1 MRMKNVVRSTAG
13 LAVALGTVL
22 ALGTAPAYAANKSI
36 TLNNRGTATF
46 TDSGDKFTVCDT
58 NADGHGVQMSLYR
71 VSDNKIMWTIT
82 DGGDSGCDSKT
93 YDIVGSTQYYMHLC
107 WSVPGAACVKSS
119 NFSES

>member
-1 MRMKNVVRSTAG
+1 MKNVVRSTAG

-22 ALGTAPAYAANKSI
+22 ALGTSSAYAADKGI
-36 TLNNRGTATF
+36 VLNGRGTAHF
-46 TDSGDKFTVCDT
+46 KDDGDRFSVCDT

-71 VSDNKIMWTIT
+71 VSDNRIMWTIT
-82 DGGDSGCDSKT
+82 DGGDAGCDSKT

-107 WSVPGAACVKSS
+107 WSVPGAACVKSA